1 MNKLCKRCN
10 IEKERVN
17 FSKTTS
23 SKDGLNSWCKECK
36 REYSKEKYKNTIIVK
51 VGTKSCSKC
60 LAVKDVSEFSKGNG
74 EDGLSN
80 WCKPCHNEFNKT
92 FYIENKERLKP
103 IRKKWMRENKDKIKD
118 YYTERYV
125 EYDKER
131 LSNYYKDNKEEINK
145 KRKDYRK
152 TEAGKK
158 WTEESKSKNSYRLRY
173 RYVLKR
179 VIRRIKLKKNDK

>member
-131 LSNYYKDNKEEINK
+131 LSNIIKIIK
-145 KRKDYRK
+145 KKLIKREKIIEK
-152 TEAGKK
+152 QKLA
-158 WTEESKSKNSYRLRY
+158 KSGP
-173 RYVLKR
+173 KR
-179 VIRRIKLKKNDK
+179 VNLKIPID